1 MNKEAEIERL
11 VDKVMG
17 LQPNTFSESWKKDLV
32 DRIVVSDKIPP
43 PPSDKKRNEEKNR
56 WRMICEIYVETA
68 HDNKFFQMV
77 KECEN
82 WLRHR
87 FSSALSDY
95 DIDCIIIKA
104 TDDWREKFDANETS
118 KWKRPELEFL
128 KLMTR
133 NALSDYK
140 KRRSIQ
146 TVSIEEVNYDV
157 EDSRE
162 YSDKSEM
169 MRNAEAEKEELDQ
182 VFVDTNSAY
191 SRPIK
196 LGGKFFPYHGF
207 TEVFRYYALTDK
219 LIFPDYRHEIKARVV
234 HEGGRPAYT
243 EIIQPEL
250 KPEYQHDRDAFIKI
264 HEQLMPNS
272 GSIDLLN
279 VNNTT
284 AYYKRRWEILRAS
297 DTIRWM
303 ELAISKLRE
312 SKEKKISDL
321 TNFKGTDSD
330 RREIEKAPLLSSV
343 VVCTDGRF
351 FTCYKGQD
359 TEPSQHANPA
369 LHWKRHCEYS
379 LFVHV
384 VGEENI
390 HLLKGGTLYVTLEP
404 CNKRNP
410 IGIGEGEEGQPKIPC
425 AVRCVEAGLANIYL
439 GSFDYHERVLGK
451 GREILETGTYRF
463 KLINGKHVGQ
473 NDKEIRGAGLL
484 EKYFAE
490 KKEYPLIS
498 SSDDHRT
505 YKIGEPTNIYLF
517 DEELRYEVYNLN
529 SEFQRKHKPEAF
541 EVL

>member
-1 MNKEAEIERL
+1 MNKEEEIARL
-11 VDKVMG
+11 VDKV
-17 LQPNTFSESWKKDLV
+17 LAKQPNTFSNSWKKDMGS
-32 DRIVVSDKIPP
+32 RIAVSNKLPP
-43 PPSDKKRNEEKNR
+43 PPSDEKSDEEKDR
-56 WRMICEIYVETA
+56 WRIICEIYVETA

-77 KECEN
+77 TECEY
-82 WLRHR
+82 WLRRR
-87 FSSALSDY
+87 FSSVLSDY

-104 TDDWREKFDANETS
+104 TDRWRLKFNANESS
-118 KWKRPELEFL
+118 KWGRPEFEFL
-128 KLMTR
+128 KLMTK
-133 NALSDYK
+133 NVLSDYTK
-140 KRRSIQ
+140 KHSLQ
-146 TVSIEEVNYDV
+146 TVPIEALGYEL
-157 EDSRE
+157 EDSKD
-162 YSDKSEM
+162 YFDKNEEM
-169 MRNAEAEKEELDQ
+169 MDAEAEREEVDRE
-182 VFVDTNSAY
+182 FVDTNSAF

-196 LGGKFFPYHGF
+196 FGEKFFPHHGF
-207 TEVFRYYALTDK
+207 IEIFRYYALTDK
-219 LIFPDYRHEIKARVV
+219 LIFPDDRHEIQARVV

-243 EIIQPEL
+243 EIIEPKV
-250 KPEYQHDRDAFIKI
+250 KPDYQHDKDAFIKM
-264 HEQLMPNS
+264 HEQLMPDS
-272 GSIDLLN
+272 GPIGLLN
-279 VNNTT
+279 LNDTP
-284 AYYKRRWEILRAS
+284 AFYKRRWEILRGS

-312 SKEKKISDL
+312 SKEKKILDL

-330 RREIEKAPLLSSV
+330 RREIEKAPLLSCV

-359 TEPSQHANPA
+359 TEPGRQANPA

-384 VGEENI
+384 VKEENM
-390 HLLKGGTLYVTLEP
+390 HLLEGGTLYVTLEP

-473 NDKEIRGAGLL
+473 NDKEIRGAELL

-490 KKEYPLIS
+490 KKKHPLLS

-505 YKIGEPTNIYLF
+505 YRIGKPANVYLF

-541 EVL
+541 EIL